1 MYGFTVRKHGMM
13 IRESEVIMQ
22 FIYMLKL
29 VPRLVNNDAW
39 TETDHK
45 IVEKHFLKLQE
56 LKEEGKLILAGR
68 TTQDGKDTFGI
79 VIIKATELE
88 AQEMMANDPA
98 VKEGIMIATLY
109 PYRVALISED
119 NI

>member
-1 MYGFTVRKHGMM
+1 MK
-13 IRESEVIMQ
+13 IESEVIMQ

-29 VPRLVNNDAW
+29 IPRLVNNDAW
-39 TETDHK
+39 TETDNE

-56 LKEEGKLILAGR
+56 LKKDGRLILAGR
-68 TTQDGKDTFGI
+68 TTHEGKDTFGI
-79 VIIKATELE
+79 VIIKGTELE

-98 VKEGIMIATLY
+98 VKEGIMTATLY